1 MATFDLENFVT
12 TRQQLV
18 NEHGGEDN
26 KIGMQGLHRY
36 LFDRQMADAMKP
48 QKPAEA
54 PASAPAPAKE
64 DKPAKKEGDK

>member
-1 MATFDLENFVT
+1 MATFDLDNFVA

-18 NEHGGEDN
+18 NEYGGEEN
-26 KIGMQGLHRY
+26 RRGMQELHRY
-36 LFDRQMADAMKP
+36 LLDKQLADAMKP